1 MVKIIHMIVS
11 TFFFSERISGS
22 GGPGPQRA
30 LAGPSCQVFRAH
42 MWAQRAD
49 QGPLIYE
56 GFYIGSKLG
65 AQLGQP

>member
-1 MVKIIHMIVS
+1 M
-11 TFFFSERISGS
+11 TGS
-22 GGPGPQRA
+22 GGPRA
-30 LAGPSCQVFRAH
+30 LPGPSCQGFRAH

-56 GFYIGSKLG
+56 GFYIGSRLG